1 MIGLLWLLSM
11 GLYLANYKTG
21 FIALYCLSFLHVFL
35 EFPLNH
41 LTFVG
46 IVKELRNHHA

>member
-1 MIGLLWLLSM
+1 MLWVLSLA
-11 GLYLANYKTG
+11 LYVWNYKTG

-46 IVKELRNHHA
+46 IVKELKQRYA